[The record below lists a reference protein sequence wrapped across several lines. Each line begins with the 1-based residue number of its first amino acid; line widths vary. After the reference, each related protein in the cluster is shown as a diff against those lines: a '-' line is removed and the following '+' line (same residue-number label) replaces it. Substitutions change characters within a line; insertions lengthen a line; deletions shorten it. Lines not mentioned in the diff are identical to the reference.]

1 MLERAKVDLI
11 DDLHQLGRQ
20 LAVLKRLY
28 QSYELLVT
36 RILKRQ
42 RWLRDEA
49 RHHHQ
54 GGTFVSAAG
63 SDSYHFQPPRFM
75 SWRTGLTEDGYQD
88 GLGGVQLSFAATGRF
103 ERLADRIR
111 LYALSE
117 IEECL
122 TEKESLTFLVCSSH
136 LNFRATLIANQLR
149 SSI

>member
-11 DDLHQLGRQ
+11 DDLHKLGRQ
-20 LAVLKRLY
+20 LGVLKRLY

-42 RWLRDEA
+42 RWVREEGRRQQPGNA
-49 RHHHQ
+49 FS
-54 GGTFVSAAG
+54 GTG
-63 SDSYHFQPPRFM
+63 SELYNIPHRLT
-75 SWRTGLTEDGYQD
+75 SWRTGFSEDGGQE

-122 TEKESLTFLVCSSH
+122 TEKESMTFLVCSNYAGLGSVA
-136 LNFRATLIANQLR
+136 R
-149 SSI
+149 

>member
-1 MLERAKVDLI
+1 MLQRANVDQI

-42 RWLRDEA
+42 RFLRDEA
-49 RHHHQ
+49 RHQHQ
-54 GGTFVSAAG
+54 GGSLASATG
-63 SDSYHFQPPRFM
+63 PEGYGFHPRFT
-75 SWRTGLTEDGYQD
+75 SWRTGFSEDGSQE

-122 TEKESLTFLVCSSH
+122 SEKESMTFLV
-136 LNFRATLIANQLR
+136 R
-149 SSI
+149 S